1 MNDMKMPSQREA
13 AILSIL
19 INGERYGREIRSEYE
34 ERTNRR
40 LPLGALYV
48 TLSRMEDSGLVES
61 RMGESV
67 HERGGNRRKYFKMTG
82 LGERALAAFEND
94 VIRAL
99 RGRAAWSF

>member
-1 MNDMKMPSQREA
+1 MTDVKLPSQREA

-19 INGERYGREIRSEYE
+19 INGEKYGREIRNEYE
-34 ERTNRR
+34 ERTGRS

-48 TLSRMEDSGLVES
+48 TLSRMEDGGLVNS

-82 LGERALAAFEND
+82 LGEHALSAFEAY
-94 VIRAL
+94 IAGAL
-99 RGRAAWSF
+99 GMGWSEA

>member
-1 MNDMKMPSQREA
+1 MSDVRIPSQREA

-19 INGERYGREIRSEYE
+19 INGEKYGREIRNQYE
-34 ERTNRR
+34 ERTERQ

-48 TLSRMEDSGLVES
+48 TLSRMEDSGLIES

-82 LGERALAAFEND
+82 LGERALAAYD
-94 VIRAL
+94 AYILAAHG
-99 RGRAAWSF
+99 GRLAWSL

>member
-1 MNDMKMPSQREA
+1 MNDVKMPSQREA

-19 INGERYGREIRSEYE
+19 INGEKYGREIRNEYE
-34 ERTNRR
+34 ERTGRQ

-48 TLSRMEDSGLVES
+48 TLGRMESGGLVAS

-82 LGERALAAFEND
+82 LGERALALFED
-94 VIRAL
+94 HVVRAL
-99 RGRAAWSF
+99 GGRIAWCS